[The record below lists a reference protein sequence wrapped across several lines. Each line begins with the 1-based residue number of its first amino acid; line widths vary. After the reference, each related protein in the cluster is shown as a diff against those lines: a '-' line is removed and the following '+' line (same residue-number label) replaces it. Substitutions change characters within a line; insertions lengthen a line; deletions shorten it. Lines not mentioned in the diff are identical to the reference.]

1 MLRDLS
7 LTCESM
13 VILACSEMFVV
24 LFSSRIAFGLIMS
37 ILCVYFDSSHM
48 FTVSLATSSVLIS
61 ENIKIWSTL
70 AILSRMS

>member
-13 VILACSEMFVV
+13 VILVCLDMFVTI
-24 LFSSRIAFGLIMS
+24 FSSKIAFGLIMS

-48 FTVSLATSSVLIS
+48 FTVSLATSSVLIL
-61 ENIKIWSTL
+61 ENIKIWSTF

>member
-37 ILCVYFDSSHM
+37 ILRVYFDSSHM

-61 ENIKIWSTL
+61 ENIKIWSTF

>member
-61 ENIKIWSTL
+61 ENIKIWSTF